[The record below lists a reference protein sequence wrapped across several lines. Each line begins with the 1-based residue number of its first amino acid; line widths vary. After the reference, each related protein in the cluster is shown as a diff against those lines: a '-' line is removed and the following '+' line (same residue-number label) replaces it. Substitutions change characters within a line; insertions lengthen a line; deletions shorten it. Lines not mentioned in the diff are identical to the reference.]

1 MASEV
6 AMGAHPLADILEADA
21 ERLAEVR
28 PWGSWCVLD
37 QGVGYKVKRIQVTPG
52 CRLSYQS
59 HKHRTEH
66 WVVIS
71 GRATCV
77 IDGVESTA
85 EVGTAV
91 DVPCGTKHR
100 LGNRGTEELVV
111 IEVQRGLYTGEDDIV
126 RHEDDYGRV

>member
-1 MASEV
+1 
-6 AMGAHPLADILEADA
+6 MGAHPLADILEPNA
-21 ERLAEVR
+21 ERLTEVR

-37 QGVGYKVKRIQVTPG
+37 QGVGYKVKRIRVTPG

-59 HKHRTEH
+59 HVHRSEH

-77 IDGVESTA
+77 VDGVESYA

-91 DVPCGTKHR
+91 DVPCGAKHR
-100 LGNRGTEELVV
+100 LGNSGTEELVV